1 MSSFNCSPVNV
12 ENGQAIKLL
21 EVAFKAGRIGIFINS
36 DNLPVQAEEFV
47 VVEADKGIDI
57 GKVIMKGAT
66 YGEHTLDDQ
75 AKKIVR
81 VATEED
87 LLKFNKNR
95 ELEDE
100 AVRDCKEKIIEHRL
114 SMNLV
119 DAEYQLDHSK
129 LTFYFTAEQ
138 RVDFRKLVRDLASQ
152 YRTRIELRQ
161 IGVRD
166 AARHVGGYGSCGCQ
180 LCCTLFLRK
189 FENITTQYIKDQ
201 LIPMS
206 PSRLTGICGRLKCCL
221 AYERDFYLEELE
233 KYPTVGEKIST
244 PSGAGI
250 VEKVDIFNSV
260 IYFRNEE
267 NDIIRMNV
275 GDLIESH

>member
-1 MSSFNCSPVNV
+1 MSSFNCSPVSV
-12 ENGQAIKLL
+12 ENEQAIKLL

-95 ELEDE
+95 ELEDD

-221 AYERDFYLEELE
+221 AYERDFYLEELG

-260 IYFRNEE
+260 IYFRNAE
-267 NDIIRMNV
+267 NDIVRMDV
-275 GDLIESH
+275 GDLVESH

>member
-1 MSSFNCSPVNV
+1 MSSFNCSPVSV
-12 ENGQAIKLL
+12 ENEQAIKLL

>member
-1 MSSFNCSPVNV
+1 
-12 ENGQAIKLL
+12 
-21 EVAFKAGRIGIFINS
+21 
-36 DNLPVQAEEFV
+36 
-47 VVEADKGIDI
+47 
-57 GKVIMKGAT
+57 
-66 YGEHTLDDQ
+66 
-75 AKKIVR
+75 
-81 VATEED
+81 
-87 LLKFNKNR
+87 
-95 ELEDE
+95 
-100 AVRDCKEKIIEHRL
+100 
-114 SMNLV
+114 
-119 DAEYQLDHSK
+119 
-129 LTFYFTAEQ
+129 FYFTAEQ